1 MEQASQSLT
10 NMTLTKPMGL
20 SMWEGLRVSC
30 GVPGGGA
37 VTVRAFWGGLIQKTA
52 DTLRIDLT

>member
-10 NMTLTKPMGL
+10 NMTLTEPMGL

-30 GVPGGGA
+30 GVPDGGSHRSRRFGA
-37 VTVRAFWGGLIQKTA
+37 GLLQKVKIQES
-52 DTLRIDLT
+52 